1 METEADA
8 VAAIYGAIA
17 WTAHKPKQN
26 KKIEKENINLC
37 FKINCL
43 IFIIQSFL
51 I

>member
-26 KKIEKENINLC
+26 KIRCSCSAGIGKAE
-37 FKINCL
+37 
-43 IFIIQSFL
+43 IFH
-51 I
+51 